1 MTELEIGG
9 VPASE
14 LVRQYGTPLYVY
26 DQEKLEE
33 NLQEYRDHFRSD
45 RFKTKILYA
54 SKAFQTVA
62 MLNLVNEFGLGV
74 DVVSGGELYT
84 ALQSELP
91 VEKIYFHGNNKTTE
105 ELRMAFETGVQHIVA
120 DNVMELA
127 EIAALTE
134 GYGRGMNIMLR
145 LNVGIEAHTHE
156 YIVTTHID
164 SKFGIAWDSEDYREC
179 LNILQKS
186 NLLKLEGFHVHIGSQ
201 IFEMDAWYA
210 AIDKMV
216 GYVKSYG
223 EPLSLNIGG
232 GFGVRYTE
240 EDQPMS
246 IEANIRQLIHYME
259 EQLEQQDVSINE
271 LLIEPGRS
279 IVAEAGCTLY
289 EVGYQKRTPNKTYY
303 FVDGGMGDNIRPSLY
318 QAKYA
323 CDIANKL
330 DAPKTETV
338 TIAGKYCESGD
349 ILIHDARLPKAEKGD
364 ILVVY
369 STGAYGYSMSSNYNR
384 VLTPAVVFA
393 KNGQAREV
401 VKRQTFQDLLRND
414 VRS

>member
-164 SKFGIAWDSEDYREC
+164 SKFGVAWDSEDYREC

-349 ILIHDARLPKAEKGD
+349 ILIHDARLPKVDKGD